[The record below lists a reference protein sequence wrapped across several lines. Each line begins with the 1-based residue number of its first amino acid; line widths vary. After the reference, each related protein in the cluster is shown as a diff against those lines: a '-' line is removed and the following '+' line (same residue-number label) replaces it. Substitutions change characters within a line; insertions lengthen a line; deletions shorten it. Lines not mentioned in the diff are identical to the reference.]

1 MYKLFWMIDKNK
13 CPLCHG
19 SGIIDQPLEK
29 RRETKR
35 LKVLRT
41 PEMAKILRR
50 KGHSIREIMKMMEY
64 KSTVSVQLLLNK
76 RAK

>member
-1 MYKLFWMIDKNK
+1 MTDKNK

-19 SGIIDQPLEK
+19 SGIIDQPYEK
-29 RRETKR
+29 RKETKR

-41 PEMAKILRR
+41 PEIAKSLRR

-64 KSTVSVQLLLNK
+64 KSTVSVQLLLNRK
-76 RAK
+76 KK